1 MTPRELRALSS
12 YPTRFTL
19 STRRPASMP
28 ESFTQD
34 WSQEVKPFPVQVVEV
49 GQANE
54 RTMTSA
60 GTIETYAQSKHIR
73 F

>member
-1 MTPRELRALSS
+1 
-12 YPTRFTL
+12 
-19 STRRPASMP
+19 MP

-60 GTIETYAQSKHIR
+60 GTIETYALSEQIR